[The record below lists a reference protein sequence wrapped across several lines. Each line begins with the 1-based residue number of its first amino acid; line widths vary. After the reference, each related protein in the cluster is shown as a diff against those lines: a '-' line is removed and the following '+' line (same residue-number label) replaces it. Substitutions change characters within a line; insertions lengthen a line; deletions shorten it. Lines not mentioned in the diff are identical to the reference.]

1 MEFLLENLS
10 SWVTSAITPEWLAE
24 FAFHAILIFT
34 LFLYSRM
41 EPRRSSISSR
51 DYPQAGVTIISNA
64 YCRCAPRRRRKTIR
78 RRRGWSASRRPLR

>member
-41 EPRRSSISSR
+41 EARRSSISGS
-51 DYPQAGVTIISNA
+51 DYSQAGVTIISNA
-64 YCRCAPRRRRKTIR
+64 YCRCAPRRRRKTVR
-78 RRRGWSASRRPLR
+78 RRRSRFARRRPLR

>member
-10 SWVTSAITPEWLAE
+10 SWVTGAITPEWLAE

-41 EPRRSSISSR
+41 EAGGTSRSGS
-51 DYPQAGVTIISNA
+51 DYPQAGVTIINNA

-78 RRRGWSASRRPLR
+78 RRRGRFARRRPLR

>member
-10 SWVTSAITPEWLAE
+10 SWATSAITPEWLAE

-41 EPRRSSISSR
+41 EARRTSRSGR

-64 YCRCAPRRRRKTIR
+64 YCHCAPRRRRKTIR
-78 RRRGWSASRRPLR
+78 RRRGWFARRRPLR